1 MNNLFRDDKNLQKDV
16 KIIGIGLGNNPDE
29 IQTYRTSFKVEFPL
43 IPDANKEIQQ
53 KLKIT
58 VVPYMVL
65 VDKKGKILMS
75 HVGPI
80 ENFDAFVS
88 EIKKHYQTQ

>member
-1 MNNLFRDDKNLQKDV
+1 M
-16 KIIGIGLGNNPDE
+16 GNDSDE

-43 IPDANKEIQQ
+43 IPDANKEIQ
-53 KLKIT
+53 KKVKMN

-65 VDKKGKILMS
+65 MDKKGKILMT

-80 ENFDAFVS
+80 ENFDTFVG